1 MASLSTVSDSE
12 LLAHVPVLLTRE
24 RAVTAELIEYLAE
37 IDRRRLYL
45 EQACASLRSFCI
57 ERLGYSEDEAS
68 KRVRV
73 ARLAGQLASVL
84 DELRSGAIHL
94 TGLFLLAPYLTV
106 HNADALLGEARGL
119 SRRAIEQLI
128 ARWFPRPD
136 VESRIDPVASQSA
149 LPLGQAG
156 SGRPA
161 APIGPGAERFPTRAK
176 LEPLSASRYRV
187 EFTASQELYA
197 EIEQAQELLS
207 HVLPRADLPALFSRA
222 IKALIEKEVRRRRG
236 ADRKRKRRVQ
246 KPGSRHVPVEVK
258 AEVWRRDGSQCTFV
272 DEEGRRCSARRFLTI
287 EHVQPHACGGPSTL
301 ENLSLLCSSHNAHTA
316 RQVFGEAH
324 IEKKRRERKPRDVP
338 AKQAEVRPTDA
349 AQSDSREL
357 IETKVCSALCKMGF
371 RKHEVVKA
379 VGKLR
384 ARAIEPKPESL
395 LRAALALLVP
405 PGVSP

>member
-1 MASLSTVSDSE
+1 M
-12 LLAHVPVLLTRE
+12 LTRE

-57 ERLGYSEDEAS
+57 ELLGYSEDEAS

-73 ARLAGQLASVL
+73 AHLARQLPSVL

-106 HNADALLGEARGL
+106 QNAHALLGEARGL
-119 SRRAIEQLI
+119 SRHAIEQLI

-136 VESRIDPVASQSA
+136 VAARIDPVASQSS

-161 APIGPGAERFPTRAK
+161 ASIGPGADGASTRAK
-176 LEPLSASRYRV
+176 LEPLSASRYLV
-187 EFTASQELYA
+187 QFTTSEELYA
-197 EIEQAQELLS
+197 EIAQAQELLS
-207 HVLPRADLPALFSRA
+207 HVVPRGDLPALFSRA

-236 ADRKRKRRVQ
+236 AGQERKRRVQ

-272 DEEGRRCSARRFLTI
+272 DAQGRRCSERRFLTL
-287 EHVQPHACGGPSTL
+287 EHVQPHACGGPATVD
-301 ENLSLLCSSHNAHTA
+301 NLSLLCRSHNAHTA
-316 RQVFGEAH
+316 RQVFGE
-324 IEKKRRERKPRDVP
+324 
-338 AKQAEVRPTDA
+338 
-349 AQSDSREL
+349 
-357 IETKVCSALCKMGF
+357 
-371 RKHEVVKA
+371 
-379 VGKLR
+379 
-384 ARAIEPKPESL
+384 
-395 LRAALALLVP
+395 
-405 PGVSP
+405 

>member
-1 MASLSTVSDSE
+1 MSTVSDSE

-24 RAVTAELIEYLAE
+24 RAATAELIEYLAE
-37 IDRRRLYL
+37 IERRRLYL
-45 EQACASLRSFCI
+45 EQACSSLRSFCI

-73 ARLAGQLASVL
+73 AHLARALPSVL
-84 DELRSGAIHL
+84 DQLRSGGIHL
-94 TGLFLLAPYLTV
+94 TGLFLLAPYLTQQ
-106 HNADALLGEARGL
+106 NADALLGEARGL

-136 VESRIDPVASQSA
+136 VQSRIDPIASQSA

-156 SGRPA
+156 SGRPVA
-161 APIGPGAERFPTRAK
+161 SIGPGADSASTRAK

-207 HVLPRADLPALFSRA
+207 HVLRRGDLPALFSRA

-236 ADRKRKRRVQ
+236 AGRKRKRREQ

-287 EHVQPHACGGPSTL
+287 EHVQPYACGGPATVD
-301 ENLSLLCSSHNAHTA
+301 NLSLLCRSHNAHTA

-324 IEKKRRERKPRDVP
+324 IEKKRRERKPGDVP

-349 AQSDSREL
+349 AQSDSREP
-357 IETKVCSALCKMGF
+357 IETTVSSALCKMGF
-371 RKHEVVKA
+371 RKHEVAQA

-384 ARAIEPKPESL
+384 ARAIEP
-395 LRAALALLVP
+395 
-405 PGVSP
+405 

>member
-1 MASLSTVSDSE
+1 MASLPTISNSE

-24 RAVTAELIEYLAE
+24 RAVTADLIEYLAE

-45 EQACASLRSFCI
+45 EQACSSLRSFCI

-73 ARLAGQLASVL
+73 ARLARELPSVL

-94 TGLFLLAPYLTV
+94 TGLFLLAPHLTV
-106 HNADALLGEARGL
+106 HNAGALLGEARGL

-128 ARWFPRPD
+128 ARWVPRPD

-161 APIGPGAERFPTRAK
+161 AAIGPGAGRAPTRAK
-176 LEPLSASRYRV
+176 LEALSASRYRV
-187 EFTASQELYA
+187 EFTANQELYA

-207 HVLPRADLPALFSRA
+207 HVVPRGDLPALFGRA

-236 ADRKRKRRVQ
+236 AGQKRKRRVQ
-246 KPGSRHVPVEVK
+246 KAGSRHVPVEVK
-258 AEVWRRDGSQCTFV
+258 AEVWRRDGSQCTLL

-287 EHVQPHACGGPSTL
+287 EQVQPHACGGPATVA
-301 ENLSLLCSSHNAHTA
+301 NLCLLCRNHNAHT
-316 RQVFGEAH
+316 
-324 IEKKRRERKPRDVP
+324 
-338 AKQAEVRPTDA
+338 
-349 AQSDSREL
+349 
-357 IETKVCSALCKMGF
+357 
-371 RKHEVVKA
+371 
-379 VGKLR
+379 
-384 ARAIEPKPESL
+384 
-395 LRAALALLVP
+395 
-405 PGVSP
+405 

>member
-1 MASLSTVSDSE
+1 MASLSTIPDSE

-24 RAVTAELIEYLAE
+24 RAATAELIEYLVE

-45 EQACASLRSFCI
+45 EQACSSLRSFCI

-73 ARLAGQLASVL
+73 AQVARRIPSVL
-84 DELRSGAIHL
+84 LELRSGAIHL

-136 VESRIDPVASQSA
+136 VDSRIDPVASQST

-156 SGRPA
+156 TGRPA
-161 APIGPGAERFPTRAK
+161 ASIGPGADKAPTRAN
-176 LEPLSASRYRV
+176 LEPLSASCYLV
-187 EFTASQELYA
+187 QFTASAELYA
-197 EIEQAQELLS
+197 EIGQARELLS
-207 HVLPRADLPALFSRA
+207 HVLPRGDLPALFSRA
-222 IKALIEKEVRRRRG
+222 IKALIEQEVRRRLG
-236 ADRKRKRRVQ
+236 AGRKRKRRAQ

-272 DEEGRRCSARRFLTI
+272 DAERRRCSARRFLTI
-287 EHVQPHACGGPSTL
+287 EHVQPYACGGPPTV
-301 ENLSLLCSSHNAHTA
+301 ENLCLLCSTHNAHTS

-324 IEKKRRERKPRDVP
+324 IEKKRRERKQRDAPP
-338 AKQAEVRPTDA
+338 AQA
-349 AQSDSREL
+349 DSREP
-357 IETKVCSALCKMGF
+357 IENKVSLALCKMGF
-371 RKHEVVKA
+371 RKQEVVRA
-379 VGKLR
+379 VGELR
-384 ARAIEPKPESL
+384 ARQVERNPESL

-405 PGVSP
+405 PNISPL

>member
-1 MASLSTVSDSE
+1 MPSLSTISDSE
-12 LLAHVPVLLTRE
+12 LLAHRPVLLTRE
-24 RAVTAELIEYLAE
+24 RAATAELIAYLAE
-37 IDRRRLYL
+37 IERRRLYL
-45 EQACASLRSFCI
+45 EQACSSLRSFCI

-73 ARLAGQLASVL
+73 AHLARVLPSVL

-119 SRRAIEQLI
+119 SRRAIQQLI

-136 VESRIDPVASQSA
+136 VPARIDPVASQSA

-156 SGRPA
+156 SGRPGA
-161 APIGPGAERFPTRAK
+161 AIGPGTDKAPTRAE
-176 LEPLSASRYRV
+176 LEPLSASSYRV
-187 EFTASQELYA
+187 EFTAGQELYA

-207 HVLPRADLPALFSRA
+207 HVLRRGDLPALFGRA

-236 ADRKRKRRVQ
+236 AGRKRQGRAQ

-258 AEVWRRDGSQCTFV
+258 AEVWRRDESQCTFV
-272 DEEGRRCSARRFLTI
+272 DAEGRRCSARHFLTI
-287 EHVQPHACGGPSTL
+287 EHVQPYACGGPPTVD
-301 ENLSLLCSSHNAHTA
+301 NLCLLCSSHNARTA

-324 IEKKRRERKPRDVP
+324 IEKKRRERKPHDVP
-338 AKQAEVRPTDA
+338 EKP
-349 AQSDSREL
+349 AQSDSREPV
-357 IETKVCSALCKMGF
+357 ETKVSSALCKMGF
-371 RKHEVVKA
+371 RKHEVVQA

-384 ARAIEPKPESL
+384 TSQIEPKPESL

-405 PGVSP
+405 PNSSP

>member
-45 EQACASLRSFCI
+45 EQACASLRSFCM

-73 ARLAGQLASVL
+73 ARLAGQLPSVL

-136 VESRIDPVASQSA
+136 VPARIDPVASQSA

-161 APIGPGAERFPTRAK
+161 AWIGPGADRAPARAK
-176 LEPLSASRYRV
+176 LEPLSASRYQV
-187 EFTASQELYA
+187 QFTASA
-197 EIEQAQELLS
+197 EIEQAQEMLS
-207 HVLPRADLPALFSRA
+207 HVVSRGDLPALFSRA
-222 IKALIEKEVRRRRG
+222 IKTLIEKEVRRRRG
-236 ADRKRKRRVQ
+236 AGRKRKRREQ
-246 KPGSRHVPVEVK
+246 KPGSRHVPVEVA

-272 DEEGRRCSARRFLTI
+272 DAEGRRCSARRFLTI
-287 EHVQPHACGGPSTL
+287 EHVQPYACGGPSTV
-301 ENLSLLCSSHNAHTA
+301 ENLCLLCSTHNAHTA

-324 IEKKRRERKPRDVP
+324 IEKKRRERKPRDVL

-371 RKHEVVKA
+371 RKHEVVQA
-379 VGKLR
+379 VRKLR
-384 ARAIEPKPESL
+384 ARQIEPKPESL

-405 PGVSP
+405 PNISPS